1 MCGLGCS
8 SGTDFTPQLRQAV
21 HDALVGIP
29 HPSFVLLKK
38 KTNKKKLDRCPG
50 LSVKFVGIKQDKDWC
65 PGQQDQPV
73 SGDTQ
78 RQL

>member
-1 MCGLGCS
+1 MLN
-8 SGTDFTPQLRQAV
+8 TK
-21 HDALVGIP
+21 
-29 HPSFVLLKK
+29 KK

>member
-21 HDALVGIP
+21 YDALVGIP

-38 KTNKKKLDRCPG
+38 KQTKKNWTDVQVLV
-50 LSVKFVGIKQDKDWC
+50 LS
-65 PGQQDQPV
+65 
-73 SGDTQ
+73 
-78 RQL
+78 L